1 MASVA
6 SASPSSRHSF
16 THAESGDDSD
26 SWQYVESNP
35 ASVGFMPSPASS
47 SMNSWGIVGYTNQM
61 RASPVAMSPL
71 QLDHDASSRG
81 APPTSYPDTATDA
94 SIMAS
99 TSVEGQLMPTL
110 DEQQQFMAGQDYLFS
125 QPLTGT
131 SLSGHS
137 ELKGSVV
144 FNTNDVDL
152 DMAQYYMS
160 DMTGLGAFEMPQQPV
175 DLGIPQQYRNDHSDV
190 QPWAPMN
197 LKNEDFSSVLVDE
210 SSSFSSQSPGQRS
223 PTHSSLQSS
232 PRSPYVKAETAAGK
246 GGASPIRKIR
256 DGYKIEK
263 KKAESSKFVIMTPNL
278 INQQS
283 GKPNPFEC
291 FEAMRT
297 TQRGRKGPLAH
308 ETKES
313 ALQVRRLGACFCC
326 HSRKVKCDK
335 ERPCKNCKKLTAQV
349 PQIMC
354 WQFGDFLPV
363 LFPDFIR
370 SHFKKDQMTS
380 FISEHVENFKPNG
393 TELTCQVELFS
404 GARFGSTL
412 SIPASFF
419 TPKSAEILQ
428 HWHMNMDMSQ
438 MDLQSRG
445 AAPIGIDPDNAT
457 QREEL
462 KKRAREYIQNLTAE
476 PMYAEQ
482 VTDAIRSTQLPRK
495 VLTIIQRYAQRSES
509 AQASMVK
516 RALSI
521 YVMHYVLTRQL
532 CLTNATIVSLRDTNL
547 VSQNNPW
554 LTARVLNRQ
563 VKAVLDELLLKE
575 MQSLF
580 DGFSKSLKPKLRKE
594 WAPCLAAFLALC
606 LFMETVEAA
615 ADTFV
620 ISQNEIAMRNRS
632 RPEYRRDFALA
643 LCREIDNMPFKQFA
657 YQFHQIYQTHTRDTG
672 AKAFNPLVDA
682 NAGQIAELD
691 PAAAEMVAALK
702 ELLEGDSWHE
712 LDFLVADPILPNQ
725 EGHPFPR
732 DVSLN
737 YTGRLVARFL
747 LSFTDERYLFDGQY

>member
-16 THAESGDDSD
+16 LMESSDDSE

-47 SMNSWGIVGYTNQM
+47 SMHSWGIVGYPNQM
-61 RASPVAMSPL
+61 QASPVAMSPL
-71 QLDHDASSRG
+71 QLDHDQARA
-81 APPTSYPDTATDA
+81 APPTSYPD
-94 SIMAS
+94 S
-99 TSVEGQLMPTL
+99 TTGSSMMTSAGVEGQLMPAF
-110 DEQQQFMAGQDYLFS
+110 DEQQFMAGQEMMFNE
-125 QPLTGT
+125 QLT
-131 SLSGHS
+131 
-137 ELKGSVV
+137 
-144 FNTNDVDL
+144 
-152 DMAQYYMS
+152 DMDMTQYYSTFQGSMTAADMS
-160 DMTGLGAFEMPQQPV
+160 GLEGFNVVPQPV
-175 DLGIPQQYRNDHSDV
+175 DLGIPQQFRNDNNV
-190 QPWAPMN
+190 PPWAPMN
-197 LKNEDFSSVLVDE
+197 LKNEDFASGMVDE
-210 SSSFSSQSPGQRS
+210 TNSFTSQSPEQRS
-223 PTHSSLQSS
+223 PTHSSHHSS
-232 PRSPYVKAETAAGK
+232 PRSPYVKAEAGK
-246 GGASPIRKIR
+246 GASPIRKIR
-256 DGYKIEK
+256 NGYKVEK
-263 KKAESSKFVIMTPNL
+263 KKSESSSKFVIMTPNL

-283 GKPNPFEC
+283 GKQNPFEC

-380 FISEHVENFKPNG
+380 FISEHVENFKPDG
-393 TELTCQVELFS
+393 AALTCTVELFS

-412 SIPASFF
+412 TVPANFF
-419 TPKSAEILQ
+419 TPKSAEILY
-428 HWHMNMDMSQ
+428 HWHMNMGMNQ

-445 AAPIGIDPDNAT
+445 AAPIGIDPENST

-462 KKRAREYIQNLTAE
+462 KRRTREYVQNLSSD

-495 VLTIIQRYAQRSES
+495 ILSIIQRYAQHSES
-509 AQASMVK
+509 SQSSMVK

-521 YVMHYVLTRQL
+521 NVMHYVLTRQL
-532 CLTNATIVSLRDTNL
+532 CLTPSSLDSLKGTNK
-547 VSQNNPW
+547 VPHNNMF

-563 VKAVLDELLLKE
+563 IKAVLDEMLLRE
-575 MQSLF
+575 MQLLF
-580 DGFSKSLKPKLRKE
+580 DGFSKSLKPKLRRE
-594 WAPCLAAFLALC
+594 WGPCLAAFLVLC
-606 LFMETVEAA
+606 LFMETVETA

-620 ISQNEIAMRNRS
+620 ISQNEIAIRNRS
-632 RPEYRRDFALA
+632 KPEYKRDFALD

-672 AKAFNPLVDA
+672 AKAFNPLIDG
-682 NAGQIAELD
+682 NLSQIAELD
-691 PAAAEMVAALK
+691 DASAEMVRSLK
-702 ELLEGDSWHE
+702 ELLQGDSWHE

>member
-16 THAESGDDSD
+16 PMESGDDSD

-47 SMNSWGIVGYTNQM
+47 SMHSWGIVGYPNQM
-61 RASPVAMSPL
+61 QASPVAMSPL
-71 QLDHDASSRG
+71 QLDHDQARA
-81 APPTSYPDTATDA
+81 APPTSYPDNAAGT
-94 SIMAS
+94 SMMAS
-99 TSVEGQLMPTL
+99 AGVDGQLMPAF
-110 DEQQQFMAGQDYLFS
+110 DEHQFITGQEMIFNE
-125 QPLTGT
+125 QLTDMDMTQYYSTFQGSMT
-131 SLSGHS
+131 TAELSGL
-137 ELKGSVV
+137 EG
-144 FNTNDVDL
+144 FDL
-152 DMAQYYMS
+152 A
-160 DMTGLGAFEMPQQPV
+160 PQPV
-175 DLGIPQQYRNDHSDV
+175 DLGIPQQFRNDNNV
-190 QPWAPMN
+190 PPWAPTN
-197 LKNEDFSSVLVDE
+197 LKNEDFTSGVVDE
-210 SSSFSSQSPGQRS
+210 TNSFTSQSPRQRS
-223 PTHSSLQSS
+223 PTHSSHHSS
-232 PRSPYVKAETAAGK
+232 PRSPYVKSEPGK
-246 GGASPIRKIR
+246 GASPIRKVR
-256 DGYKIEK
+256 NGYKVEK
-263 KKAESSKFVIMTPNL
+263 KKSESSSKFVIMTPNL

-308 ETKES
+308 DTKES

-370 SHFKKDQMTS
+370 SHFKKDQMTN

-393 TELTCQVELFS
+393 TELTCTVELFS
-404 GARFGSTL
+404 GTRFGSTL
-412 SIPASFF
+412 TVPASFF

-428 HWHMNMDMSQ
+428 HWHMNMGMNQ

-445 AAPIGIDPDNAT
+445 AAPIGIDPENSS

-462 KKRAREYIQNLTAE
+462 KRRAREYVHNLSSD

-482 VTDAIRSTQLPRK
+482 VTDAIRCTQLPKK
-495 VLTIIQRYAQRSES
+495 VLTIVQRYAQRSES
-509 AQASMVK
+509 SQSSMVK

-532 CLTNATIVSLRDTNL
+532 CLTQPTLESLKGTNM
-547 VSQNNPW
+547 VPHSNNMF

-563 VKAVLDELLLKE
+563 IKAVLDEMLLRE
-575 MQSLF
+575 MQLLF
-580 DGFSKSLKPKLRKE
+580 DGFSKSLKPKLRRE
-594 WAPCLAAFLALC
+594 WGPCLAAFLVLC
-606 LFMETVEAA
+606 LFMETVETA

-620 ISQNEIAMRNRS
+620 ISQNEIAIRNRS
-632 RPEYRRDFALA
+632 KPEYKRDFALA

-672 AKAFNPLVDA
+672 AKAFNPLADG
-682 NAGQIAELD
+682 NLSQIAELD
-691 PAAAEMVAALK
+691 DASAEMVRSLK
-702 ELLEGDSWHE
+702 ELLQGDSWHE

>member
-1 MASVA
+1 MASIA

-16 THAESGDDSD
+16 PMESGDDSD

-47 SMNSWGIVGYTNQM
+47 SMHSWGIVGYPNQM
-61 RASPVAMSPL
+61 QASPVAMSPL
-71 QLDHDASSRG
+71 QLDHDQARTM
-81 APPTSYPDTATDA
+81 PPTSYPDSTSGT
-94 SIMAS
+94 SMMAS
-99 TSVEGQLMPTL
+99 AGVDGQLMPAFN
-110 DEQQQFMAGQDYLFS
+110 DHQFITGQEMMFNDQLSDMDMTQYYPTFQGNMTAAGM
-125 QPLTGT
+125 
-131 SLSGHS
+131 SGL
-137 ELKGSVV
+137 EG
-144 FNTNDVDL
+144 FDL
-152 DMAQYYMS
+152 D
-160 DMTGLGAFEMPQQPV
+160 
-175 DLGIPQQYRNDHSDV
+175 IPQQFRNDNNV
-190 QPWAPMN
+190 PPWAPMN
-197 LKNEDFSSVLVDE
+197 LKNEDFASAIVDE
-210 SSSFSSQSPGQRS
+210 TNSFTSQSPRQRS
-223 PTHSSLQSS
+223 PTHSSHHSS
-232 PRSPYVKAETAAGK
+232 PRSPYVKAEPGK
-246 GGASPIRKIR
+246 GASPIRKVR
-256 DGYKIEK
+256 NGYKVEK
-263 KKAESSKFVIMTPNL
+263 KKSESSSKFVIMTPNL

-308 ETKES
+308 DTKES

-335 ERPCKNCKKLTAQV
+335 ERPCKNCKKLSAQV

-370 SHFKKDQMTS
+370 NHFKKDQMTS

-393 TELTCQVELFS
+393 SELTCTVELFS
-404 GARFGSTL
+404 GTRFGSTL
-412 SIPASFF
+412 TIPASFF

-428 HWHMNMDMSQ
+428 HWHMNMGMNQ

-445 AAPIGIDPDNAT
+445 AAPIGIDPENSA

-462 KKRAREYIQNLTAE
+462 KRKTREYVHNLSSD

-482 VTDAIRSTQLPRK
+482 VTDSIRFTQLPKK
-495 VLTIIQRYAQRSES
+495 VLKIVQRYAQRSES
-509 AQASMVK
+509 SQSSMVK

-532 CLTNATIVSLRDTNL
+532 CLTQPTLESLKGTNM
-547 VSQNNPW
+547 VPHSNNMY

-563 VKAVLDELLLKE
+563 IKAVLDEMLLRE
-575 MQSLF
+575 MQLLF
-580 DGFSKSLKPKLRKE
+580 DGFSKSLKPKLRRE
-594 WAPCLAAFLALC
+594 WGPCLAAFLVLC
-606 LFMETVEAA
+606 LFMETVETA

-620 ISQNEIAMRNRS
+620 ISQNEIAIRNRS
-632 RPEYRRDFALA
+632 KPEYKRDFALS
-643 LCREIDNMPFKQFA
+643 LCKEIDNMPFKQFA

-672 AKAFNPLVDA
+672 AKAFNPLVDGNIA
-682 NAGQIAELD
+682 QIGELD
-691 PAAAEMVAALK
+691 DASAEMVRALK
-702 ELLEGDSWHE
+702 ELLQGDSWHE

-732 DVSLN
+732 DISLN